1 MFGTVTRGMNFTN
14 LKSPDTW
21 HTIDPECPEVMMN
34 DFSCVHWVF
43 DDDGDDDDDRD
54 EGWTDVIEPSFFAV
68 WFGVESPIQTMVS
81 TVAF

>member
-1 MFGTVTRGMNFTN
+1 
-14 LKSPDTW
+14 
-21 HTIDPECPEVMMN
+21 
-34 DFSCVHWVF
+34 VF